1 MDQLLVTDGGS
12 DQTVTCTT
20 VPRLMVGGGGL
31 QSIGR
36 DVGVLSMVGACLSVV
51 MSVNFLDL
59 LQLNRYLL
67 RL

>member
-1 MDQLLVTDGGS
+1 MHDSAKADG
-12 DQTVTCTT
+12 
-20 VPRLMVGGGGL
+20 GGGGL